1 MRGEPLWSLRGWSGS
16 PRLPRKAHWAGR
28 EFAAHGRERGATAR
42 GIRAS
47 PGSEVPQLLGRG
59 CPRLGGRRA
68 SGEEG
73 QERWG
78 RGAAREAAQAQDR
91 AAHGL
96 LGQGL
101 PRHRNV
107 GSSQFKTIEDD
118 LVSALVQSG
127 CIPENHGEDMRK
139 MSFQR
144 CARTDKGVSAAGQ
157 VVSLKVWLIDD
168 ILEKINSH
176 LPSHIRILG
185 LKRVT
190 GGFNSKNRCDA
201 RTYCYLLPT
210 FAFAHKDRDVQD
222 ETYRLSAETLQQVNR
237 LLACYKGTHNFHNF
251 TSQKGPQEPSARR
264 YILEMYCEEPFVRE
278 GLEFAVIRVKGQ
290 SFMMHQ
296 IRKMIGLVV
305 AIVKGYAPESVLER
319 SWGTEKVDVPKAPG
333 LGLVLERVHFEKYNQ
348 RFGND
353 GLHEPLDWVQEEGKV
368 AAFKEEHIYP
378 TIISTE
384 RDERSM
390 AQWLSTLPVH
400 NFSATALTAAGTGAK
415 VPSPL
420 EGSEGDGDTD

>member
-1 MRGEPLWSLRGWSGS
+1 MAGKEMHPARASHQQDRKARGGWIWEDAQYPPKRLRGSEDEE
-16 PRLPRKAHWAGR
+16 RPRKLPKRKIVLLMAYSGKGY
-28 EFAAHGRERGATAR
+28 HGM
-42 GIRAS
+42 
-47 PGSEVPQLLGRG
+47 Q
-59 CPRLGGRRA
+59 
-68 SGEEG
+68 
-73 QERWG
+73 
-78 RGAAREAAQAQDR
+78 
-91 AAHGL
+91 
-96 LGQGL
+96 
-101 PRHRNV
+101 RNV

-118 LVSALVQSG
+118 LVSALVQAG

-168 ILEKINSH
+168 ILDKINSH

-190 GGFNSKNRCDA
+190 GGFNSKNKCDA
-201 RTYCYLLPT
+201 RTYLYMLPT

-222 ETYRLSAETLQQVNR
+222 ETYRLSPETLRLVNR
-237 LLACYKGTHNFHNF
+237 LLSCYKGTHSFHNF
-251 TSQKGPQEPSARR
+251 TSQKGPREPSARR
-264 YILEMYCEEPFVRE
+264 YILDMYCEEPFLRE
-278 GLEFAVIRVKGQ
+278 GLEFAVIKVKGQ

-296 IRKMIGLVV
+296 IRKMVGLVV

-319 SWGTEKVDVPKAPG
+319 SWGEEKVDVPKAPG

-348 RFGND
+348 RFGGD
-353 GLHEPLDWVQEEGKV
+353 GLHEPLDWAQEEGKV
-368 AAFKEEHIYP
+368 AAFKEQHIYP
-378 TIISTE
+378 TIVSTE

-390 AQWLSTLPVH
+390 AQWLSTLPIH
-400 NFSATALTAAGTGAK
+400 DFSATALAAARTGTK

-420 EGSEGDGDTD
+420 DGSEGDGDGDTD